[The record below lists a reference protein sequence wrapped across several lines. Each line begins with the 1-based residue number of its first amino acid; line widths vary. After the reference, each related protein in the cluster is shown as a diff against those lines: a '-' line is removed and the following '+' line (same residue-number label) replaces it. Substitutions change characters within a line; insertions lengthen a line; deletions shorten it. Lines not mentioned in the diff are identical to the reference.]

1 MILDRWALAVLLAAG
16 CGGGSGGGVD
26 GDGGP
31 ADGQG
36 DGGGGDG
43 PGEGDGGGAPISTP
57 VMPLLDGDAFYPRA
71 IELDDGTILASVV
84 APQPSGRLGGTVLA
98 SDDEGVTFDVI
109 GAIDGDHA
117 AGGLCCATLY
127 RLPRALGPLPAGSIL
142 WSASAGGDDPGAPM
156 SIPVFASSDGGAS
169 WSFLSNVTVAGVP
182 RSQGGLWEPEFEQ
195 LDDGSLVC
203 HYSDETDGNHSQKL
217 VARRSTD
224 GVTWSAARETVAM
237 APFGARPGMPVVR
250 RAPDGRHAM
259 SFEICGTDG
268 CATHLRFSADG
279 WDWGNAADPALRP
292 AMLGGLHFRHA
303 PTLAVSDRPG
313 GNGRF
318 YLVGQMLTDPGGA
331 PSAQNGRV
339 LLASSEGGGGTWYP
353 IAAPVPVPD
362 AYDNFC
368 PNYSSAI
375 LPLDRG
381 RVVLEIASAWEDGH
395 CRTFFARGPLG
406 GRRSDALKDGVGY
419 VLRSLQ
425 SAFCLDV
432 VDGSG
437 APGANIRQ
445 WDCNGS
451 GAQHFAPEP
460 QPDGSVRLVNVG
472 SGLCVGAAGDS
483 EQAGANVEQVAC
495 DNATRWRI
503 ESVGVDHVR
512 VVHDGTDVCLDV
524 AGGSTEMGGNVQQ
537 WTCNDLAPQIW
548 RAEP

>member
-1 MILDRWALAVLLAAG
+1 MILDRWALAVLLASA
-16 CGGGSGGGVD
+16 CGGGSGGGRD

-31 ADGQG
+31 GDGQG
-36 DGGGGDG
+36 DGGGDG
-43 PGEGDGGGAPISTP
+43 SGGADGGGAPISTP

-71 IELDDGTILASVV
+71 LELDDGTILAAVV

-109 GAIDGDHA
+109 GAIDGEHA

-127 RLPRALGPLPAGSIL
+127 RLPRALGALPAGSIL
-142 WSASAGGDDPGAPM
+142 WSASVGGDNPDAPM

-169 WSFLSNVTVAGVP
+169 WSFLSNVTIAGVP
-182 RSQGGLWEPEFEQ
+182 RAQGGLWEPEFEQ

-203 HYSDETDGNHSQKL
+203 HYSDETDPDHSQKL

-224 GVTWSAARETVAM
+224 GVTWSAARDTVSM

-268 CATHLRFSADG
+268 CATHLRFSVDG

-313 GNGRF
+313 ANGRF

-331 PSAQNGRV
+331 PSANNGRV

-362 AYDNFC
+362 ATDNFC

-406 GRRSDALKDGVGY
+406 GRRGDALEDGVGY

-451 GAQHFAPEP
+451 GAQHFATDP
-460 QPDGSVRLVNVG
+460 QPDGSVRLINVG

-483 EQAGANVEQVAC
+483 GQAGANVEQVAC

-512 VVHDGTDVCLDV
+512 VVHDGTEVCLDV
-524 AGGSTEMGGNVQQ
+524 AGGSTEMGANVQQ
-537 WTCNDLAPQIW
+537 WTCNDLSPQIW